1 MTTEANRRPGLE
13 KKRFKI
19 LARALFRY
27 LKPYKSRLVQAA
39 GSMLVLAA
47 IRGGVVY
54 ILGPVIQGVFV
65 DKNLDILRWVVIGL
79 PALFVLRMA
88 AEYTNA
94 YLMSWVGQK
103 VVQQIRENLFT
114 HIHDLSIEFYW
125 RNRSSDVMSRVIND
139 LNNVQSTV
147 QFIPLYGIRDVLT
160 VVSCIGVLFYINW
173 RFALISLVI
182 LPITAL
188 LLGIFGRKMR
198 KASLESNVLVGEIS
212 HKFQE
217 SLQGITVVKAFNYEE
232 QAIAKFKVS
241 NDAYFSKM
249 MRYLRAAAISG
260 PIMELMGSMIL
271 IIIIYLGGHAIFNGT
286 MTTAHFF
293 SFVAGFFTAYSP
305 IKNIA
310 NMNSK
315 LQQGLSSWERIYQ
328 ILDEKPTVIVKATT
342 RNIDK
347 LDGKIEFKGVNY
359 KYPSRD
365 IQVLK
370 NLSFTINPGEV
381 AAFVGPSG
389 SGKTTIVHLLLR
401 FFDPLSGSIEA
412 DGHDLLDLDTTGL
425 RAHMGL
431 VTQDTILF
439 DDTVYKNITIGRPGA
454 AMDEVMDAAKAAD
467 IHSFIASM
475 PQGYDTILGERGIKL
490 SGGQRQ
496 RLAIARAIIKKPK
509 ILLLDEATS
518 NLDTASEQAV
528 QGAIERILGGRTVV
542 MVAHRLS
549 TVKKA
554 DKIFVLKRGEL
565 AETGTHEE
573 LLKLGGIYKG
583 LYAAQT

>member
-1 MTTEANRRPGLE
+1 MSTAAASGPGQG
-13 KKRFKI
+13 RFKE
-19 LARALFRY
+19 LALALLEY
-27 LKPYKSRLVQAA
+27 VKPYKGRLAQAA
-39 GSMLVLAA
+39 CSMALLAA

-65 DKNLDILRWVVIGL
+65 EKDLSILRVVVIGL
-79 PALFVLRMA
+79 PLLFILRMA

-103 VVQQIRENLFT
+103 AVQKVREDLFT
-114 HIHDLSIEFYW
+114 HIHRLSIEFYW
-125 RNRSSDVMSRVIND
+125 RKRSSEVMSRVIND

-160 VVSCIGVLFYINW
+160 VTACIGVLFYLHW
-173 RFALISLVI
+173 KLALLSLLI
-182 LPITAL
+182 LPVTGVT
-188 LLGIFGRKMR
+188 LGVLGRKMR
-198 KASLESNVLVGEIS
+198 RASSESNVIVGEIS

-217 SLQGITVVKAFNYEE
+217 SLQGITVVKAFNYED
-232 QAIAKFKVS
+232 QAIARFKVS
-241 NDAYFSKM
+241 NDDYFSKM
-249 MRYLRAAAISG
+249 MRYLRATAMSG
-260 PIMELMGSMIL
+260 PIMEFIGSMVLIAVIYIGGQAIL
-271 IIIIYLGGHAIFNGT
+271 RGT

-293 SFVAGFFTAYSP
+293 SFVGGFITAYMP
-305 IKNIA
+305 LKNIA
-310 NMNSK
+310 NLNSK
-315 LQQGLSSWERIYQ
+315 LQLGMASWERIYQ
-328 ILDEKPTVIVKATT
+328 ILEEKPTVVIKADT
-342 RNIDK
+342 RNIDR
-347 LDGKIEFKGVNY
+347 LDGSVEFRDVNY

-365 IQVLK
+365 TQVLK
-370 NLSFTINPGEV
+370 NLSFRIKPGEV

-389 SGKTTIVHLLLR
+389 SGKTTIIHLLLR
-401 FFDPLSGSIEA
+401 FFDPVSGRVEV
-412 DGHDLLDLDTTGL
+412 DGHDMLDLDTTDL

-454 AMDEVMDAAKAAD
+454 SMEEVVDAARAAD
-467 IHSFIASM
+467 AHAFISAM
-475 PQGYDTILGERGIKL
+475 PLGYETVLGERGIKL

-528 QGAIERILGGRTVV
+528 QAAIERILGGRTVI

-549 TVKKA
+549 TVKNA
-554 DKIFVLKRGEL
+554 DRIFVLRKGEL

-573 LLKLGGIYKG
+573 LLKLGGVYKG
-583 LYAAQT
+583 LYEAQT